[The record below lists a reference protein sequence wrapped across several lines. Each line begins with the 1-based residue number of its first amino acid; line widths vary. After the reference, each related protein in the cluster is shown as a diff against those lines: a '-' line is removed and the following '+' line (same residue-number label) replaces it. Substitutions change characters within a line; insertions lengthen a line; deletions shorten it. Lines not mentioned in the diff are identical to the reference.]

1 MLDAERSVGTTSGLM
16 RNRPASGEAP
26 FGIGELFFSRTDPR
40 GVIEAFN
47 QIFLRVAD
55 YDAHAML
62 KAPHRLIRHDDMPKG
77 VFRILWDGI
86 QAGHP
91 VGAYVKNR
99 ARDGLYYWVYAL
111 VTPVEGGYISVRM
124 KPSSAL
130 FPAVTALYAKHLQRE
145 RDEKLDSAASAE
157 ALLAE
162 LRQLGFGG
170 YGSFQAQA
178 IAAETQAR
186 DNALHRNADHTVNA
200 MLNLRRAN
208 QAIRTQK
215 DAMTEH
221 MIRMQR
227 VPINMRIIAARIERA
242 GGPISAISDSY
253 RRLSEEVTGQ
263 LQRFLHEDAAAS
275 TFEAGSEE
283 TALFLYC
290 AARLA
295 DEASAAFAAE
305 TAPIEGVD
313 VAQEQTALHGLKR
326 RYCTRAGTAV
336 EQLAL
341 SAARVQREISSLRRA
356 LVAMDSIRIMSRV
369 EAGRMAQ
376 RHDGLASIVET
387 LDSFHARIDD
397 HLAAIAVEAQR
408 MHMEAEDLTTAF

>member
-1 MLDAERSVGTTSGLM
+1 MFDLEQGAATANTARV
-16 RNRPASGEAP
+16 RPASGEAP
-26 FGIGELFFSRTDPR
+26 FAISELFFSRTDPR

-55 YDAHAML
+55 YDAHGML

-91 VGAYVKNR
+91 IGAYVKNR
-99 ARDGLYYWVYAL
+99 ARDGLYYWVFAL

-124 KPSSAL
+124 KPSSTL
-130 FPAVTALYAKHLQRE
+130 FPAVAALYAKHLQRE
-145 RDEKLDSAASAE
+145 RDEKLDSAASAQ
-157 ALLAE
+157 ALLE
-162 LRQLGFGG
+162 EMKTLGFAT

-178 IAAETQAR
+178 IAAEMQAR
-186 DNALHRNADHTVNA
+186 DNALHRKADHAVSA

-215 DAMTEH
+215 HAMTEH

-263 LQRFLHEDAAAS
+263 LQRFLHEDDPNSA
-275 TFEAGSEE
+275 FEAGGEE

-295 DEASAAFAAE
+295 GEASAAFAAE

-313 VAQEQTALHGLKR
+313 VPKERAALNDLKR
-326 RYCTRAGTAV
+326 RYCTRAVTAV

-369 EAGRMAQ
+369 EAGRMLQ
-376 RHDGLASIVET
+376 RHEGLASIVET

-408 MHMEAEDLTTAF
+408 VHMEAEDLTASF